1 MPDSLSIAADSILA
15 DSLARV
21 AAVEDSLRKCI
32 HADYSLLDSL
42 LEKNVAA
49 AHGIYPAPKPY
60 DATTDDGIVIAFLLT
75 FVLIVV
81 FLVQMRIS
89 RQAINKNLST
99 RLLDTPPAQL
109 PSTLGGFFCLTAGIS
124 LGIGLV
130 WVARSLNVALP
141 SPFSQMGSLELS
153 LIAGLVFW
161 IYVIVKCTI
170 YRIINM
176 TFFSPVA
183 TKRWDFIQ
191 HSVIA
196 LSGVLFFALALLAV
210 FLPLSFTTA
219 LFAAA
224 FVVFLMKITL
234 LVASFH
240 TFFQL
245 KVSVIHIILYF
256 CTLEIIPL
264 LLLAH
269 AGGMF
274 LIVNPM

>member
-42 LEKNVAA
+42 LEKNVAS

-60 DATTDDGIVIAFLLT
+60 DATTDDGIVIAFLMT

-153 LIAGLVFW
+153 LIAGLIAGAIAGMLAGTGAALLALGAAYLGVLSLQSKVAERDLVK
-161 IYVIVKCTI
+161 VIVKRSYPAL
-170 YRIINM
+170 YRVRPKHIRNLWRG
-176 TFFSPVA
+176 FNLSP
-183 TKRWDFIQ
+183 RRE
-191 HSVIA
+191 
-196 LSGVLFFALALLAV
+196 G
-210 FLPLSFTTA
+210 
-219 LFAAA
+219 
-224 FVVFLMKITL
+224 
-234 LVASFH
+234 ASR
-240 TFFQL
+240 
-245 KVSVIHIILYF
+245 
-256 CTLEIIPL
+256 
-264 LLLAH
+264 
-269 AGGMF
+269 G
-274 LIVNPM
+274 